1 MIRGIRGATTVMV
14 NQEVDILNETEQLF
28 EAIADQ
34 NEIDPEDVAQ
44 VLITV
49 TEDLNATFPA
59 KAMRRLSGWDF
70 VPVTCAKELSVPG
83 SLPQCVRILM
93 TVNTSKSQKEIH
105 HVYLNE
111 AVKLRPDLIKTSTN
125 S

>member
-1 MIRGIRGATTVMV
+1 MVRGIRGATTVKV
-14 NQEVDILNETEQLF
+14 NQEDEILHETEQLF
-28 EAIADQ
+28 KAIAYQ
-34 NEIDPEDVAQ
+34 NEIDPVDVAQ

-59 KAMRRLSGWDF
+59 KAMRRLPGWDF
-70 VPVTCAKELSVPG
+70 VPVTCAKEINVPG

-93 TVNTSKSQKEIH
+93 TVNTAKTQKEIH

-111 AVKLRPDLIKTSTN
+111 AVKLRPDLVKQV
-125 S
+125 